1 MRAHGKN
8 VQSKSC
14 LNIPSTSDDAQ
25 NMGFRYTRWYRTL
38 PCMCRTP
45 ELEEKTGLRVDAQ
58 HSRSTWGDTED
69 GQHVGLPACL

>member
-1 MRAHGKN
+1 MTHRTWVSGTRGGTEL
-8 VQSKSC
+8 C
-14 LNIPSTSDDAQ
+14 LVCV
-25 NMGFRYTRWYRTL
+25 G
-38 PCMCRTP
+38 TP